1 MAISPVSDLILDVA
15 RAADPQKAGAA
26 TRVLSDGAAPGGAAP
41 SGAATSAEFS
51 STLSQSASPADIGRY
66 AYNNPGATLTP
77 AMTPA
82 RKAAVGL
89 ESMLLKSMIDE
100 MLPKDAPDVYG
111 SGVAGDV
118 WRSMMSERI
127 ADQVAKSGALG
138 LADRLFATH
147 QDLLTTSTANKIR
160 PALPPLVDTRPKI
173 SGTS

>member
-26 TRVLSDGAAPGGAAP
+26 TRILSDGAAPGGAATP
-41 SGAATSAEFS
+41 AEFS
-51 STLSQSASPADIGRY
+51 ATLRQSAPVDIGRY
-66 AYNNPGATLTP
+66 AYNNSGATLTP

-89 ESMLLKSMIDE
+89 ESMLLKSMFDE

-118 WRSMMSERI
+118 WRSMMSEKI

-147 QDLLTTSTANKIR
+147 QDLLTTSTVNKIR
-160 PALPPLVDTRPKI
+160 PALPPLVDTRAKI